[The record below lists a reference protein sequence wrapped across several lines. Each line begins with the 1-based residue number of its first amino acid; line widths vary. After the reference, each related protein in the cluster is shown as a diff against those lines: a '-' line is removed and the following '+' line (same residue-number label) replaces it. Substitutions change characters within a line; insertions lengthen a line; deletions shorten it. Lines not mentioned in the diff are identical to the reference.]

1 MGSLTITA
9 PTSPLHA
16 TIALPR
22 SKSAANRALII
33 ASLLGDVDLVHD
45 PGDGDDT
52 RILLEHL
59 RERGAVMHCGAGAT
73 TFRFLLAWACCQPGE
88 ERLITGAPRLLERPH
103 DDLVAAL
110 RKLGADITADD
121 AGYRVRGRQLHG
133 GKVHFDSPIS
143 SQYLSALLLIAPL
156 MTEGLSMRWTGTRLS
171 EPYVHMT
178 LKVMAH
184 FGVYP
189 FMELD
194 GVRVP
199 PAPYRAAPYA
209 VPADWSAAAFW
220 YELVAL
226 SPGAEVFL
234 EGLEDDTLQG
244 DRHAKH
250 LWEPWVSTVFETDGT
265 QRPKAGVLA
274 AETQRRKGAFGARL
288 THRTEPL
295 AQSADLV
302 QLRNHPDLFQPLACT
317 CAALGQDAAFTGL
330 DNLRVK
336 ETDRILAITEVLQ
349 RMGCTVEQEGGNFQV
364 SGRASTNPG
373 PFDPQGDHRMALAL
387 APLCL
392 VVGPLTVLD
401 PAVVNKSYPG
411 FWEDLRKAGFGVLLH
426 A

>member
-1 MGSLTITA
+1 MTSVTITA
-9 PTSPLHA
+9 PTVPVLGTVH
-16 TIALPR
+16 LPR

-33 ASLLGDVDLVHD
+33 ASLLGDLDLVQD

-52 RILLEHL
+52 RILLQHL

-88 ERLITGAPRLLERPH
+88 ERLITGVPRLLERPH

-110 RKLGADITADD
+110 RTLGADITADD
-121 AGYRVRGRQLHG
+121 AGYRVRGKQLQG
-133 GKVHFDSPIS
+133 GEVQFESPIS
-143 SQYLSALLLIAPL
+143 SQYLSALLLIAPH
-156 MTEGLSMRWTGTRLS
+156 MTDGLTMRWTGTRLS

-189 FMELD
+189 FMQLD

-199 PAPYRAAPYA
+199 PARYHATPYT
-209 VPADWSAAAFW
+209 VPADWSGAAFW

-234 EGLEDDTLQG
+234 KGLEDDTLQG
-244 DRHAKH
+244 DRHAKQ
-250 LWEPWVSTVFETDGT
+250 LWDPWVSTVFEETGT
-265 QRPKAGVLA
+265 RLA
-274 AETQRRKGAFGARL
+274 
-288 THRTEPL
+288 HRAEPL
-295 AQSADLV
+295 PWDSDLV
-302 QLRNHPDLFQPLACT
+302 QLRNHPDLFQALACT

-336 ETDRILAITEVLQ
+336 ETDRILAIADVLH
-349 RMGCTVEQEGGNFQV
+349 RMGCTVQQEGGTFQV
-364 SGRASTNPG
+364 AGKAATNPG
-373 PFDPQGDHRMALAL
+373 LFDPQGDHRMALAL

-392 VVGPLTVLD
+392 VAGPLTISD
-401 PAVVNKSYPG
+401 PEVVNKSYPG
-411 FWEDLRKAGFGVLLH
+411 FWEELKQVGFGVEH
-426 A
+426 HG

>member
-1 MGSLTITA
+1 MESVTLTA
-9 PTSPLHA
+9 PSGPLRT

-33 ASLLGDVDLVHD
+33 ASLLGDVDLVRD

-52 RILLEHL
+52 RILLQHL

-88 ERLITGAPRLLERPH
+88 ERLITGVPRLLERPH

-199 PAPYRAAPYA
+199 PAPYRPATYA

-244 DRHAKH
+244 DRHAKQ
-250 LWEPWVSTVFETDGT
+250 LWEPWVSTVFE
-265 QRPKAGVLA
+265 AN
-274 AETQRRKGAFGARL
+274 GARL
-288 THRTEPL
+288 ANRAEPL
-295 AQSADLV
+295 PWTADLV

-317 CAALGQDAAFTGL
+317 GAALGQDAAFTGL

-336 ETDRILAITEVLQ
+336 ETDRILAIAEVLQ

-392 VVGPLTVLD
+392 VAGPLTVLD

>member
-1 MGSLTITA
+1 MGSITITA
-9 PTSPLHA
+9 PNAPLRA
-16 TIALPR
+16 SIRPPR

-33 ASLLGDVDLVHD
+33 ASLLGDVDLVQD

-88 ERLITGAPRLLERPH
+88 ERLITGVPRLLERPH

-110 RKLGADITADD
+110 RTLGADITADD

-234 EGLEDDTLQG
+234 EGLGEDTLQG
-244 DRHAKH
+244 DRHPKQ
-250 LWEPWVSTVFETDGT
+250 LWEPWVNTVFEAIGT
-265 QRPKAGVLA
+265 QRPEAGVLA
-274 AETQRRKGAFGARL
+274 PEAQRRKGAFGARL
-288 THRTEPL
+288 THRAEAL
-295 AQSADLV
+295 NWSADLV

-336 ETDRILAITEVLQ
+336 ETDRILAIAEVLQ

-373 PFDPQGDHRMALAL
+373 LFDPQGDHRMALAL

-392 VVGPLTVLD
+392 VAGPLTIAD
-401 PAVVNKSYPG
+401 PQVVNKSYPG
-411 FWEDLRKAGFGVLLH
+411 FWADLLRAGFAVEG
-426 A
+426 